1 MRVKR
6 RRIHGRIPA
15 QRGTG
20 VVNAV
25 VDYMSVV
32 KKDED
37 PDPQEDATSLA
48 PGVWVTEAAGFACVP
63 PRAQSDLRNAAD
75 ESPDEQADDDK
86 ECGTTLS
93 REEVEPRIERY
104 RER

>member
-1 MRVKR
+1 MLVARSRVHR
-6 RRIHGRIPA
+6 RATA
-15 QRGTG
+15 QRGNG

-37 PDPQEDATSLA
+37 PDPLEDATALA
-48 PGVWVTEAAGFACVP
+48 PGVWETEAAGFACVP
-63 PRAQSDLRNAAD
+63 PRAQSDLRNATDA
-75 ESPDEQADDDK
+75 SLDEQADDDK
-86 ECGTTLS
+86 ECGTKLS

-104 RER
+104 RE